1 MAKKTVQATIRQQKY
16 KTEIQAKN
24 HILIADE
31 PIEVGGQDFGFT
43 PTELLEASLASCTA
57 MTIRMYADRKGWD
70 LTEAKINVSFKR
82 NIGTH
87 IVTFKK
93 DIELFGNLNDKQRL
107 RLKEIGTKCPIE
119 KILKGQVDVE
129 SRLF

>member
-31 PIEVGGQDFGFT
+31 PIEVAGQDFGFT

-82 NIGTH
+82 NISTH
-87 IVTFKK
+87 LVTFKK